1 MGLLKRLQCK
11 SVVNFSVDK
20 PVSEFQS
27 DASRWQAVTS
37 RDSNADGIFVYAVL
51 TTGIVCYPSCPS
63 RAALSDNVRYFD
75 TVQEALGAGFRYC
88 KRCRTDQPPLAIRN
102 RELVIQ
108 ACKKIDSD
116 EEPVRIEMLA
126 QSLGVS
132 RYHLQKL
139 FKHHLGISPKA
150 YAQAIRAER
159 LQAQCGDDKSVT
171 RTLLDAGY
179 DSASSF
185 YADVNKRLGM
195 SAGTLRKGASGV
207 DIHYQYAQTNFGLI
221 AVAQTSIGVCAVLF
235 GDSRSSLLDE
245 LKSRFPNASLHAGP
259 AGTDQLLSRVIDA
272 IHMPDS
278 STDIPLDIQ
287 GTAFQERI
295 WQALR
300 DIAPGQT
307 ASYAKIAKAIDK
319 PGSAR
324 AVAGACAANPLAVL
338 IPCHRVVK
346 SDGSLSGYR
355 WGVERKRALL
365 DNEASLDEN

>member
-1 MGLLKRLQCK
+1 MCK
-11 SVVNFSVDK
+11 Y
-20 PVSEFQS
+20 QS

-37 RDSNADGIFVYAVL
+37 RDSNADGVFVYAVL

-63 RAALSDNVRYFD
+63 RTALLENIRYFD

-88 KRCRTDQPPLAIRN
+88 KRCCTDKPPLVERN
-102 RELVIQ
+102 RELVIN
-108 ACKKIDSD
+108 ACKQMGSN
-116 EEPVRIEMLA
+116 EEPVKIEALA
-126 QSLGVS
+126 ISLGVS

-159 LQAQCGDDKSVT
+159 LQTQCGADKPVT
-171 RTLLDAGY
+171 RALLDAGY
-179 DSASSF
+179 DSVSSF

-207 DIHYQYAQTNFGLI
+207 DIHYQYAQTDFGLI

-235 GDSRSSLLDE
+235 GDSQSSLLNE
-245 LKSRFPNASLHAGP
+245 LRSRFPNASLHAGP
-259 AGTDQLLSRVIDA
+259 AGNDQLLSRVIDA

-278 STDIPLDIQ
+278 STEIPLDIQ
-287 GTAFQERI
+287 GTAFQERV

-300 DIAPGQT
+300 NIAPGQT
-307 ASYAKIAKAIDK
+307 ASYAEIAKAIDQ

-324 AVAGACAANPLAVL
+324 AVAGACAANPIAVL
-338 IPCHRVVK
+338 VPCHRVVK
-346 SDGSLSGYR
+346 ADGSLSGYR

-365 DNEASLDEN
+365 DGEAKFEES